1 MCISIKITF
10 HLTNL
15 LSELL
20 NQHKIDEA
28 RRIKK
33 KTVNESAFCIMIPDR
48 LGCRSKTLQT

>member
-28 RRIKK
+28 RRVEKK
-33 KTVNESAFCIMIPDR
+33 IDDASVFCIMIPDR